1 MKNDRFSSARFR
13 LKAGLR
19 TLRFWLWLIRAVGVI
34 VPRRL
39 RAGWRL
45 EWEAEL
51 RHREELLAEWDRLDW
66 RAKLDLLRRSTS
78 AFWDALWL
86 QPKRL
91 EDEVFQDLRFG
102 ARMLLKSK
110 GAGAVAALTLALG
123 IGANTAIFSV
133 IYGVLLKS
141 LPFPEADR
149 LLVLSEASKTTPYM
163 TVSYLNLRDWQLQQ
177 SVFENITG
185 YIPDSMIL
193 TGVGEPE
200 RLIGKYVTANFFATL
215 GAQPA
220 LGRAFTEDEDKLGG
234 ERVVILSHRVW
245 QGHFNGDPNLVGRTI
260 QLNGASH
267 MVVGVTAADFDFYG
281 RGNLYNDLFL
291 PIGQKAGLDY
301 MRDRGAHPAINAIG
315 RLKPGVTIGQAR
327 AEMKALAARLG
338 REYPKENADHTIEL
352 NPLFDDYVG
361 DIKRPLWIIQAAVGL
376 VLLIACA
383 NVANLSLARAASRR
397 REIAMRMA
405 LGAGRAR
412 VVRQLLTE
420 SLLLAAAGGAVGTL
434 LAVWGVHLLVK
445 LNPNSLPRLDDVAVD
460 WRVLGFT
467 ILLSLLTGVIFG
479 LAPALQ
485 TVKTDVHDALKD
497 GGRSQSAGAAGG
509 GRLRGALVVAEVAL
523 SLLLLIGAG
532 LLLRSFWRVLR
543 VDPGFDAENVL
554 TMRLRLPDAKYDTSK
569 KMLAFYEEA
578 IRRVAALPG
587 VRSAGVTN
595 GFPLGN
601 ADIDGY
607 SVEAQPATQPGEER
621 QCIVLSVSPA
631 YHQVFGIG
639 LLSGRYFTPQD
650 TADTPPVVVVD
661 ENFARKHF
669 PTLPL
674 GEVVG
679 KRVLV
684 GGDKLPWREIIGV
697 VRHIKHT
704 GREEPEGRPEIYRLW
719 SQMGEGWVAKRMN
732 FMDLVV
738 KTAAD
743 PLGFVAPTK
752 REIQAIDKEQPV
764 GNVRTMA
771 SYMDQ
776 SVATRRFTLLLLG
789 LFALLALLLGAVG
802 IYGVMAYMVTQRT
815 HEIGI
820 RLALGAQTGDV
831 LKLVVRQGLAPVF
844 AGIALGLAGA
854 FALARVIASL
864 LFMVSATDPIT
875 FISLPLMLT
884 AVALLACWL
893 PARRATKVDPLVAI
907 RRE

>member
-1 MKNDRFSSARFR
+1 MKNDRFNSARFR

-19 TLRFWLWLIRAVGVI
+19 TFRFWLWLIRAVGVI

-39 RAGWRL
+39 RANWRL

-91 EDEVFQDLRFG
+91 EDEMFQDLRFG

-110 GAGAVAALTLALG
+110 GAAAVAALTLALG

-149 LLVLSEASKTTPYM
+149 LLVLNEASKTTPVM
-163 TVSYLNLRDWQLQQ
+163 SVSYLNLRDWQQQQ

-215 GAQPA
+215 GARAP
-220 LGRAFTEDEDKLGG
+220 LGRAFTEEEDKLGG

-245 QGHFNGDPNLVGRTI
+245 QGRFNGDPNLVGRTI

-267 MVVGVTAADFDFYG
+267 TVVGVTAEDFDFYG
-281 RGNLYNDLFL
+281 RGSIYNDLFL

-315 RLKPGVTIGQAR
+315 RLRPGVTIGQAR
-327 AEMKALAARLG
+327 AEMKALAARLA

-352 NPLFDDYVG
+352 NPLLDNYVG
-361 DIKRPLWIIQAAVGL
+361 GVQRPLWIIQAAVGL

-420 SLLLAAAGGAVGTL
+420 SLLLAAAGGALGTL

-445 LNPNSLPRLDDVAVD
+445 LNPDSLPRLDDVAVD

-467 ILLSLLTGVIFG
+467 LLLSLLTGVIFG

-485 TVKTDVHDALKD
+485 TAKTDIQDTLKA
-497 GGRSQSAGAAGG
+497 GGRSQSAGAAG

-532 LLLRSFWRVLR
+532 LLLRSFWRVLL

-554 TMRLRLPDAKYDTSK
+554 TMRLRLPDAKYDK
-569 KMLAFYEEA
+569 AEKILAFYEEM

-601 ADIDGY
+601 ADSDGY
-607 SVEAQPATQPGEER
+607 SVEGEPATQPGEER
-621 QCIVLSVSPA
+621 QCIAISVSPA

-650 TADTPPVVVVD
+650 NATSHPVVVVD
-661 ENFARKHF
+661 ENFARNHF
-669 PTLPL
+669 PALPL
-674 GEVVG
+674 GEVIG

-684 GGDKLPWREIIGV
+684 GGDKTPWREIVGV
-697 VRHIKHT
+697 VRHIKQN
-704 GREEPEGRPEIYRLW
+704 GPEEGEGRPEIYRLW
-719 SQMGEGWVAKRMN
+719 SQMGDGWVAKRMN

-743 PLGFVAPTK
+743 PLGFVAPVK

-771 SYMDQ
+771 SLLDR

-789 LFALLALLLGAVG
+789 LFALLALLLGSVG
-802 IYGVMAYMVTQRT
+802 VYGVMSYTVTQRA
-815 HEIGI
+815 HDIGI

-831 LKLVVRQGLAPVF
+831 LKLVLRQGLALAF
-844 AGIALGLAGA
+844 AGIAFGLAGS
-854 FALARVIASL
+854 FALARVIASM
-864 LFMVSATDPIT
+864 LFRVSATDPIT
-875 FISLPLMLT
+875 FICLPSLL
-884 AVALLACWL
+884 ASVALLACWL

>member
-1 MKNDRFSSARFR
+1 MAGSAQTKRF
-13 LKAGLR
+13 
-19 TLRFWLWLIRAVGVI
+19 RFWLWLLRVIGVI

-39 RAGWRL
+39 RADWRR

-66 RAKLDLLRRSTS
+66 RNKIDLLRRSTS

-110 GAGAVAALTLALG
+110 GAAAVAALTLALG

-149 LLVLSEASKTTPYM
+149 LLVLNEASKTTPVM
-163 TVSYLNLRDWQLQQ
+163 SVSYPNLRDWQRQQ
-177 SVFENITG
+177 TVFENITA
-185 YIPDSMIL
+185 YLPDNGVL
-193 TGVGEPE
+193 TGAGEPE
-200 RLIGKYVTANFFATL
+200 RIIGRSVTANFFATL
-215 GAQPA
+215 GAQPS
-220 LGRAFTEDEDKLGG
+220 LGRAFTEEEDKLGA

-245 QGHFNGDPNLVGRTI
+245 QRHFNGDPHLIGQAI

-267 MVVGVTAADFDFYG
+267 TVVGVTAADFDFYG
-281 RGNLYNDLFL
+281 RRNPNNDLFL
-291 PIGQKAGLDY
+291 PMGQKAGQDF
-301 MRDRGAHPAINAIG
+301 RSDRGVHPGIYAIG
-315 RLKPGVTIGQAR
+315 RLRPGVTIEQAR
-327 AEMKALAARLG
+327 DEMKALAARLG

-361 DIKRPLWIIQAAVGL
+361 DIQRPLWIIQAAVGL

-383 NVANLSLARAASRR
+383 NVANISLARAASRR
-397 REIAMRMA
+397 REIAVRMA
-405 LGAGRAR
+405 LGAGRSR

-420 SLLLAAAGGAVGTL
+420 SLLLAAAGGALGML

-445 LNPNSLPRLDDVAVD
+445 LNPDGLPRLDDVAVD

-467 ILLSLLTGVIFG
+467 LLLSLLTGVIFG
-479 LAPALQ
+479 LAPALR
-485 TVKTDVHDALKD
+485 TAKTDVHDTLKD
-497 GGRSQSAGAAGG
+497 CARNLSAGD
-509 GRLRGALVVAEVAL
+509 GRLRGALVIAEVAL
-523 SLLLLIGAG
+523 SLLLLICAG

-554 TMRLRLPDAKYDTSK
+554 TMRVRFPDAKYDKAEK
-569 KMLAFYEEA
+569 KLAFYEETM
-578 IRRVAALPG
+578 RRVAALPG
-587 VRSAGVTN
+587 VRSVSVTN
-595 GFPLGN
+595 GFPLG
-601 ADIDGY
+601 AAIVFGY
-607 SVEAQPATQPGEER
+607 SVEAQPATQPGEE
-621 QCIVLSVSPA
+621 QECIIQSVSPA
-631 YHQVFGIG
+631 YHQVLGIG
-639 LLSGRYFTPQD
+639 LLSGRYFMPQD
-650 TADTPPVVVVD
+650 NANSQPVVIVD
-661 ENFARKHF
+661 EDFARKHF
-669 PTLPL
+669 AALPL
-674 GEVVG
+674 SEVVG

-684 GGDKLPWREIIGV
+684 GGDKMPWREIVGV
-697 VRHIKHT
+697 VRHVRHF
-704 GREEPEGRPEIYRLW
+704 GREEGKGRPEIYRLW
-719 SQMGEGWVAKRMN
+719 SQMGEGWVAKRMYA
-732 FMDLVV
+732 MDLAV

-743 PLGFVAPTK
+743 PLGFVAPIK
-752 REIQAIDKEQPV
+752 REIQAIDKEQPL

-771 SYMDQ
+771 SYLDE

-802 IYGVMAYMVTQRT
+802 IYGVMAYTVTQRT
-815 HEIGI
+815 QEIGI

-831 LKLVVRQGLAPVF
+831 FKLVVRQGLALVLV
-844 AGIALGLAGA
+844 GIAIGLAGA
-854 FALARVIASL
+854 FALTRLIASL
-864 LFMVSATDPIT
+864 LFMVSATDPVT
-875 FISLPLMLT
+875 FISLPLLLA

-893 PARRATKVDPLVAI
+893 PARRATKVDPLAAI

>member
-1 MKNDRFSSARFR
+1 MADPTQTTRF
-13 LKAGLR
+13 
-19 TLRFWLWLIRAVGVI
+19 RFWLWLIRVVGVI

-39 RAGWRL
+39 RADWRR

-51 RHREELLAEWDRLDW
+51 CHREETLNRWDHLGW
-66 RAKLDLLRRSTS
+66 RHKLDLLRRSAS

-102 ARMLLKSK
+102 ARSLLKSK
-110 GAGAVAALTLALG
+110 GAAAMAALTLALG

-149 LLVLSEASKTTPYM
+149 LLVLNEASKAKPYM
-163 TVSYLNLRDWQLQQ
+163 TVSYLNLRDWQRQQ
-177 SVFENITG
+177 TVFENITA
-185 YIPDSMIL
+185 YSPNSMLL
-193 TGVGEPE
+193 TGAGEPE
-200 RLIGKYVTANFFATL
+200 RVTGRSVTANFFATL

-220 LGRAFTEDEDKLGG
+220 LGRAFTEEEDKLGG
-234 ERVVILSHRVW
+234 EPVVILSHRVW
-245 QGHFNGDPNLVGRTI
+245 QGHFKGDPHLVDQTI

-267 MVVGVTAADFDFYG
+267 TVVGVMAADFDFYG
-281 RGNLYNDLFL
+281 RQNRLNNDLFL

-301 MRDRGAHPAINAIG
+301 MRDRGAHPAIYAIG
-315 RLKPGVTIGQAR
+315 RLKSGVTVEQAR
-327 AEMKALAARLG
+327 AEMKALAARMA
-338 REYPKENADHTIEL
+338 REYPNENAGHTIEL
-352 NPLFDDYVG
+352 NPLLDDYVG
-361 DIKRPLWIIQAAVGL
+361 DIQRPLWIIQAAVGL

-397 REIAMRMA
+397 REIAVRMA

-420 SLLLAAAGGAVGTL
+420 SLPLAAAGGALGTL

-445 LNPNSLPRLDDVAVD
+445 LNPDGLPRLDDVAVD

-467 ILLSLLTGVIFG
+467 LLLTLLTGVVFG

-485 TVKTDVHDALKD
+485 TAKTDVHDTLKD

-509 GRLRGALVVAEVAL
+509 GRLRGALVIAEVAL

-532 LLLRSFWRVLR
+532 LLLRSFWRVLL

-554 TMRLRLPDAKYDTSK
+554 TTGLRLPDVKYDRAE
-569 KMLAFYEEA
+569 KMLAFYDET

-587 VRSAGVTN
+587 VRSAAVTN
-595 GFPLGN
+595 GYPLRAAIN
-601 ADIDGY
+601 IGY
-607 SVEAQPATQPGEER
+607 SVEGQPAPQPGEEQ
-621 QCIVLSVSPA
+621 QCIVQSVSPA
-631 YHQVFGIG
+631 YHQVLGIG

-650 TADTPPVVVVD
+650 NATSHPVVAVD
-661 ENFARKHF
+661 EDFARKHF
-669 PTLPL
+669 PALTL
-674 GEVVG
+674 GEVIG

-684 GGDKLPWREIIGV
+684 GGDKMPWREIIGV
-697 VRHIKHT
+697 TRHVKHY
-704 GREEPEGRPEIYRLW
+704 GREEEQGQPEIYRLW
-719 SQMGEGWVAKRMN
+719 SQMGEGWVAKRMSG
-732 FMDLVV
+732 MDLIV

-743 PLGFVAPTK
+743 PLGFVAPIN
-752 REIQAIDKEQPV
+752 REIQAIDKEQTV
-764 GNVRTMA
+764 VNVRTMA
-771 SYMDQ
+771 SYLDE

-802 IYGVMAYMVTQRT
+802 IFGVMAYTVTQRT

-831 LKLVVRQGLAPVF
+831 LKLVVQQGLALVF
-844 AGIALGLAGA
+844 AGIVLGLAGA
-854 FALARVIASL
+854 FALTRVITSL
-864 LFMVSATDPIT
+864 LFRVSATDPVT
-875 FISLPLMLT
+875 FISIPLLLT
-884 AVALLACWL
+884 AVALMACYI
-893 PARRATKVDPLVAI
+893 PARRATKVDPLAAI

>member
-1 MKNDRFSSARFR
+1 MS
-13 LKAGLR
+13 
-19 TLRFWLWLIRAVGVI
+19 
-34 VPRRL
+34 
-39 RAGWRL
+39 
-45 EWEAEL
+45 
-51 RHREELLAEWDRLDW
+51 
-66 RAKLDLLRRSTS
+66 
-78 AFWDALWL
+78 
-86 QPKRL
+86 
-91 EDEVFQDLRFG
+91 
-102 ARMLLKSK
+102 
-110 GAGAVAALTLALG
+110 
-123 IGANTAIFSV
+123 
-133 IYGVLLKS
+133 
-141 LPFPEADR
+141 
-149 LLVLSEASKTTPYM
+149 
-163 TVSYLNLRDWQLQQ
+163 VSYLNLRDWQQQQ

-220 LGRAFTEDEDKLGG
+220 LGRAFKEEEDKLGG

-245 QGHFNGDPNLVGRTI
+245 QGHFNGDPNLVGRAI

-267 MVVGVTAADFDFYG
+267 TVVGVTAADFDFYG
-281 RGNLYNDLFL
+281 RGNLSNDLFL

-315 RLKPGVTIGQAR
+315 RLKSGVEIGQAR
-327 AEMKALAARLG
+327 AEMKALAARLA
-338 REYPKENADHTIEL
+338 REFPKENADHTIEL
-352 NPLFDDYVG
+352 NPLLDNYVG
-361 DIKRPLWIIQAAVGL
+361 AVQRPLWIIQAAVGL

-420 SLLLAAAGGAVGTL
+420 SLLLAAAGGALGTL

-445 LNPNSLPRLDDVAVD
+445 LNPDGLPRLDDVAVD
-460 WRVLGFT
+460 WRVLSFT
-467 ILLSLLTGVIFG
+467 LLISLLTGVIFG

-485 TVKTDVHDALKD
+485 TAKTDVHDTLKD
-497 GGRSQSAGAAGG
+497 GGRNQSAGAAGAAGG
-509 GRLRGALVVAEVAL
+509 GRLRGALVIAEVAL

-532 LLLRSFWRVLR
+532 LLLRSFWLALR
-543 VDPGFDAENVL
+543 VDPGFDAEKVL
-554 TMRLRLPDAKYDTSK
+554 TMRLRLPDAKYDTAE
-569 KMLAFYEEA
+569 KMLAFYEE
-578 IRRVAALPG
+578 ITRRVAALPG
-587 VRSAGVTN
+587 VRSAAVTN

-601 ADIDGY
+601 ADIGGY
-607 SVEAQPATQPGEER
+607 SVEGQPATQPGEEQ

-631 YHQVFGIG
+631 YHQVLGIG

-650 TADTPPVVVVD
+650 NAASHPVVVVD
-661 ENFARKHF
+661 ENFARNHF
-669 PTLPL
+669 PALPL
-674 GEVVG
+674 GEVIG

-684 GGDKLPWREIIGV
+684 GGDNMPWREIVGV
-697 VRHIKHT
+697 VRHIKQN
-704 GREEPEGRPEIYRLW
+704 GREEGEGRPEIYRLW

-743 PLGFVAPTK
+743 PLGFVAQIE

-771 SYMDQ
+771 SLLDQ

-789 LFALLALLLGAVG
+789 LFALLALLLGSVG
-802 IYGVMAYMVTQRT
+802 VYGVMAYTVTQSA
-815 HEIGI
+815 HDIGI

-831 LKLVVRQGLAPVF
+831 LKLVLRQGLALAF
-844 AGIALGLAGA
+844 AGIALGLAGS

-864 LFMVSATDPIT
+864 LFRVSATDPIT
-875 FISLPLMLT
+875 FISLPFLLA